1 MNAASSR
8 LDQCDRPVWAGGLVR
23 VNAKTRPRTAAG
35 TCSRGA
41 PRRRS
46 SNPETPAAAKRD
58 SHRST
63 VGRDTPASAA
73 TSTFGR
79 PSARHNTIRARVA
92 TEAETSALFTS
103 VANSARCSDVNSTGP
118 ANPKTDQASVK
129 TTQSRDTR
137 ASRIRTAMMINSR
150 VMASFLLM
158 RNVQIWPDCPIFD
171 FGVESGISREGI

>member
-8 LDQCDRPVWAGGLVR
+8 LDQCDRPVSAGGLVR
-23 VNAKTRPRTAAG
+23 VNANTRPRTAAG

-46 SNPETPAAAKRD
+46 SNPDTPSAANRD

-63 VGRDTPASAA
+63 VGRDTPASSA

-92 TEAETSALFTS
+92 TEADTSALFTS
-103 VANSARCSDVNSTGP
+103 AANSARCSDVNSTVP
-118 ANPKTDQASVK
+118 TNRKADQAGVK
-129 TTQSRDTR
+129 
-137 ASRIRTAMMINSR
+137 AA
-150 VMASFLLM
+150 
-158 RNVQIWPDCPIFD
+158 
-171 FGVESGISREGI
+171 G